1 MRLGHRRP
9 DRRRVDHPG
18 TRRPDESGADHDD
31 VGRQRRHGE
40 RALSRPALSLLDG
53 IEPAS
58 FPRLAQLTDGRLILL
73 RAPDRGDRDAIC
85 RLSVTCFDG
94 FARLR
99 RVPGWTVGPLHRIL
113 EIAEG
118 RRTTGA
124 AVLAVDAH
132 TGAVIGLAV
141 CETAGV
147 RAKVSPAFIIS
158 SRMRRQA
165 GLATA
170 MLERLAQ
177 IARLG
182 GVERFSAHARA
193 WDPRMFEL
201 ITRVG
206 GDIRRVEG
214 LGDDAVEITVPLAG
228 DDTLGVPLGA
238 ALWSVARGGLV
249 PIRIDDNGRP
259 R

>member
-1 MRLGHRRP
+1 M
-9 DRRRVDHPG
+9 
-18 TRRPDESGADHDD
+18 
-31 VGRQRRHGE
+31 
-40 RALSRPALSLLDG
+40 
-53 IEPAS
+53 
-58 FPRLAQLTDGRLILL
+58 
-73 RAPDRGDRDAIC
+73 
-85 RLSVTCFDG
+85 TCFDG

-99 RVPGWTVGPLHRIL
+99 RVPGWTVGPIHRIL

-118 RRTTGA
+118 HRDSGA

-132 TGAVIGLAV
+132 TGAVIGFAV
-141 CETAGV
+141 CERTGV

-158 SRMRRQA
+158 SRMRRQV

-170 MLERLAQ
+170 LLERLAQ
-177 IARLG
+177 VARLG
-182 GVERFSAHARA
+182 GVERFFAHARA

-214 LGDDAVEITVPLAG
+214 LGDDAVEVTVPLG
-228 DDTLGVPLGA
+228 DDDSLGVPLGA
-238 ALWSVARGGLV
+238 ALWSIARGGLI
-249 PIRIDDNGRP
+249 PIRIDDDGRP